1 MQRGDFT
8 MMRRAS
14 VAVILVAAAAAT
26 MVFADPTPPSAKL
39 QDELRATETAFAKTM
54 ADRDRAAFA
63 TFIADEAIFFGRNGE
78 IRGKKAVTDA
88 WASYFEGKPAP
99 FSWKPETVSVLD
111 SGTLGLSSGPVFGP
125 DGKQFS
131 SFSSIW
137 RKKADGKWEIIFD
150 RGCPYCGGK

>member
-1 MQRGDFT
+1 MQRGT
-8 MMRRAS
+8 ILIVM
-14 VAVILVAAAAAT
+14 VAALVATVLGVAALQAEDAPRT
-26 MVFADPTPPSAKL
+26 SKL
-39 QDELRATETAFAKTM
+39 QDELRATETAFARTM
-54 ADRDRAAFA
+54 ADRDHAAFA
-63 TFIADEAIFFGRNGE
+63 TFLADETIFFGRNGE
-78 IRGKKAVTDA
+78 IRGKKAVLDA
-88 WASYFEGKPAP
+88 WASYFEGKEAP

-150 RGCPYCGGK
+150 KGCPYCGGK

>member
-1 MQRGDFT
+1 MQRGT
-8 MMRRAS
+8 ILIVM
-14 VAVILVAAAAAT
+14 VAALVATVLGVAALQAEDAPRT
-26 MVFADPTPPSAKL
+26 SKL
-39 QDELRATETAFAKTM
+39 QDELRAAETAFARTM
-54 ADRDRAAFA
+54 ADRDHAAFA
-63 TFIADEAIFFGRNGE
+63 TFLADETIFFGRNGE
-78 IRGKKAVTDA
+78 IRGKKAVLDA
-88 WASYFEGKPAP
+88 WASYFEGKEAP

-150 RGCPYCGGK
+150 KGCPYCGGK

>member
-1 MQRGDFT
+1 MQRGT
-8 MMRRAS
+8 TIVVVM
-14 VAVILVAAAAAT
+14 VAALVATVLGMAALQ
-26 MVFADPTPPSAKL
+26 ADEAPRTSDL

-54 ADRDRAAFA
+54 ADRDHAAFA
-63 TFIADEAIFFGRNGE
+63 TFLADETIFFGRNGE
-78 IRGKKAVTDA
+78 IRGKKAVVDA
-88 WASYFEGKPAP
+88 WAPFFEGKEAP

-150 RGCPYCGGK
+150 KGCPYCPDK